1 MHEESIKHKIRFNQ
15 PNLTNWMFDI
25 FTKLIIRSQST
36 DSDYKKVYYR
46 EIANYSRNWSIE
58 NVLRSTTKKRNN
70 SFKSNAILD
79 IFVIV
84 TEQAASEVC
93 CVRKTTL
100 MSSHIQVAR
109 KLVIFLVTS
118 SKMEDGI
125 IIRYLTPSIR
135 IFIGKTG
142 IIAITIFLFLRRI
155 YFLV

>member
-1 MHEESIKHKIRFNQ
+1 MIIELCRNRNIRVEKVCRKRNVHEESIKHMIRFNQ

-25 FTKLIIRSQST
+25 FTRLIIRSQST

-100 MSSHIQVAR
+100 MSSHVQVVR
-109 KLVIFLVTS
+109 
-118 SKMEDGI
+118 
-125 IIRYLTPSIR
+125 
-135 IFIGKTG
+135 
-142 IIAITIFLFLRRI
+142 
-155 YFLV
+155 